1 MKTSKNGLDLIKQF
15 EGCRLKA
22 YRCPAGVLTI
32 GYGHT
37 QGVYDGQIITNSQ
50 ANDYLRSDIDKFE
63 KSVNDL
69 VKVNVTQN
77 MFDALVSF
85 TYNLGAGALK
95 TSTLL
100 KYLNCEEYEKAS
112 LEFAK
117 WNKAGGKVLSGLVKR
132 RSLEKKLFIADMYL
146 KPKKKV
152 NKQSPKL
159 EIMWLQI
166 KLNEKINAGLIVDG
180 VFGEKTRQA
189 LLKYWKSLNW
199 SKDRKSTGWTAG
211 EKTIDILTA

>member
-50 ANDYLRSDIDKFE
+50 ANDYLRSDIAKFE

-69 VKVNVTQN
+69 VKVKVTQN

-95 TSTLL
+95 NSTLL
-100 KYLNCEEYEKAS
+100 KYLNCEDYEEAS
-112 LEFAK
+112 LEFGK

-132 RSLEKKLFIADMYL
+132 RSLEKKLFIADLYL
-146 KPKKKV
+146 KPKKRV

-159 EIMWLQI
+159 EIMWVQY
-166 KLNEKINAGLIVDG
+166 KLNEKYKAGLIVDG

-199 SKDRKSTGWTAG
+199 NKEGKSDGWTAG
-211 EKTIDILTA
+211 EKSINVLS